1 MRSLARVLTV
11 YTVLF
16 AFNFIALT
24 PTGIDL
30 SVLHADD
37 DLEID
42 ELDVGLDEED
52 ELEEDEEDSLEDEED
67 ELEEDT
73 EKETGSL
80 DSLDDLDDSLEDS
93 SMDMSEGDTD
103 SDSDD
108 YRKKI
113 AAFYLYVDSFS
124 KKSAGNVVA
133 ETATML
139 GMSKEYNYFK
149 TESEIFIPS
158 MSVAKRDYKRG
169 IEEFEEAKELYNDL
183 SIEEAIS
190 KFKSAKKTIEKHLD
204 KLADMQK
211 LGDILLYLGASY
223 KMLDEESQATPY
235 FSSYLSIYPNAELDD
250 VVFSPEIVSFFN
262 NIKEDFLMLP
272 NGSVKFESYPS
283 GALVFLDGKVVGVTP
298 TTVHGVT
305 EGRHFYRIHKTGYRD
320 RGDTVQVRERRSS
333 NVSEDLSKYEK
344 TSYIES
350 AEKEMTKNFGTLSML
365 RKAVDVAKMIK
376 VDYILVTLITAD
388 AGKIR
393 YEGRL
398 LNVESRTF
406 KEAEETFEI
415 IDKNDLASILE
426 IQDFNNKMIDDTKG
440 FRPISDVA
448 LDEADI
454 LGIDDTKKDDKKKK
468 GKPVYKQWWLWTI
481 LGVVVLGGAG
491 VGTYFLVKDMNK
503 NDGASLEVNF

>member
-1 MRSLARVLTV
+1 MRSFIKSLIV

-24 PTGIDL
+24 PTGVNL
-30 SVLHADD
+30 SVLHAD

-42 ELDVGLDEED
+42 ELDVGLDDEEDYKEKD
-52 ELEEDEEDSLEDEED
+52 ELEEDLGDDLGGEKDSLDN
-67 ELEEDT
+67 
-73 EKETGSL
+73 L
-80 DSLDDLDDSLEDS
+80 DSLDEPLNEPLDEPLLDDKP
-93 SMDMSEGDTD
+93 MAQ
-103 SDSDD
+103 DD
-108 YRKKI
+108 NDFRKKI
-113 AAFYLYVDSFS
+113 VALYLYTDSFS
-124 KKSAGNVVA
+124 QKSAGNVVA
-133 ETATML
+133 ETASML
-139 GMSKEYNYFK
+139 GISREYNYLK
-149 TESEIFIPS
+149 TESELFIPS

-169 IEEFEEAKELYNDL
+169 LEEFEEAKQLYNDL
-183 SIEEAIS
+183 SIEEAIA
-190 KFKSAKKTIEKHLD
+190 KFKSAKKTVEKHLD
-204 KLADMQK
+204 KLADMK
-211 LGDILLYLGASY
+211 ILGDILLYLGASY

-262 NIKEDFLMLP
+262 GIKEDFLMLP
-272 NGSVKFESYPS
+272 NGSIKFDSYPS
-283 GALVFLDGKVVGVTP
+283 GALVFLNGKVVGVTP

-320 RGDTVQVRERRSS
+320 RGDTVQVRERRTA

-344 TSYIES
+344 TSYIEN
-350 AEKEMTKNFGTLSML
+350 AERDMTKGFGHLSML
-365 RKAVDVAKMIK
+365 RKAVDVAKEIN

-398 LNVESRTF
+398 VNAENRSF
-406 KEAEETFEI
+406 KEADATFEI
-415 IDKNDLASILE
+415 FDPKDLASIPEL
-426 IQDFNNKMIDDTKG
+426 QDFNRKLIDDTKG

-454 LGIDDTKKDDKKKK
+454 LGVGDIDKDKDKDKDKKS
-468 GKPVYKQWWLWTI
+468 KPVYKQWWLWTI

-491 VGTYFLVKDMNK
+491 VGTYFLVKDMDK
-503 NDGASLEVNF
+503 DSGASLEVNF